1 MFTLQKLLNWF
12 TQLLLAVEYLHSNY
26 VLHRDLKVCI
36 SIFVNMF
43 TFKVISLFSKVIFT
57 TCCGSAQTS
66 FSPRNKMFALV
77 ISVQFFTELEM
88 NAILISAILFVAGDF
103 GLAKTLKADDLASS
117 VSSDIHTSFLF
128 TV

>member
-1 MFTLQKLLNWF
+1 
-12 TQLLLAVEYLHSNY
+12 
-26 VLHRDLKVCI
+26 
-36 SIFVNMF
+36 
-43 TFKVISLFSKVIFT
+43 
-57 TCCGSAQTS
+57 
-66 FSPRNKMFALV
+66 MFALV